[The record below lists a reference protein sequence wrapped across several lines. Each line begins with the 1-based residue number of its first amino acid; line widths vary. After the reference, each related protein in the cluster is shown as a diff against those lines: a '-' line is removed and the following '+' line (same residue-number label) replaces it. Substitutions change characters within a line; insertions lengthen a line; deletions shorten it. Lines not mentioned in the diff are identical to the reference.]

1 MKYEKRRRK
10 QWEKVTVIK
19 WKVWIN
25 RNDEKVERWRET
37 KKRNNSNGIRRG
49 RTNKRKKGENSKK
62 NVKENKWKV

>member
-62 NVKENKWKV
+62 KVKENKWKV